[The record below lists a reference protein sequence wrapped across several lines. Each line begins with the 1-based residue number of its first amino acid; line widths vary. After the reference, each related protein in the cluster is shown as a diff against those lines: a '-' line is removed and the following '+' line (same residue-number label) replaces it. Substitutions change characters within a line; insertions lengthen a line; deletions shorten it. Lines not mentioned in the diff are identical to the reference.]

1 MAATARGN
9 SDVWNGSH
17 FWNAMQ
23 DRVPFLEGTGRNAV
37 RNKLAAISV
46 AAVGLLASVPLFA
59 HHGNASYDS
68 TKTVTVKGTVTEYI
82 WSNPH
87 VLLKVDTK
95 DNKGNTLHWIIEAQN
110 PLSQTEVGWSKNTF
124 KPGDEVTVEVI
135 QAKNGLPVGRFGVA
149 GATAGLATQQS
160 LIVINGKQFKP

>member
-1 MAATARGN
+1 
-9 SDVWNGSH
+9 
-17 FWNAMQ
+17 
-23 DRVPFLEGTGRNAV
+23 V
-37 RNKLAAISV
+37 RNKLAAISM
-46 AAVGLLASVPLFA
+46 AMVGLLAVSVPLFA

-87 VLLKVDTK
+87 VLLKVDAK
-95 DNKGNTLHWIIEAQN
+95 DNNGNTVHWIIEAQN
-110 PLSQTEVGWSKNTF
+110 PLSQTEVGWTKNTF

-135 QAKNGLPVGRFGVA
+135 QAKNGLPVGRFGAA
-149 GATAGLATQQS
+149 GATAGLATQES